1 MLDAKHGCFVS
12 KEDSSYQQHSRHIR
26 KARPPLIRPMH
37 MAVTHDTQKLNKD
50 DTHSREIFEHVKNKR
65 GSASSWH
72 CYWHCY
78 LRRKARSNSPS
89 IPTRQILHRLILSI
103 KTERLSSRWCVR
115 LEVGLLGQC
124 SHSGSVSGMTTFVIP
139 RSIVDCNAVVP
150 QRAGPRGP
158 LEAELDV
165 DVLEYNVSSVVRV
178 CESCS
183 QNSPFRKHRTGSSR

>member
-1 MLDAKHGCFVS
+1 M
-12 KEDSSYQQHSRHIR
+12 
-26 KARPPLIRPMH
+26 
-37 MAVTHDTQKLNKD
+37 
-50 DTHSREIFEHVKNKR
+50 RERDFRTFKNKK

-72 CYWHCY
+72 CFSCHYS
-78 LRRKARSNSPS
+78 RRKAGSNSPS

-103 KTERLSSRWCVR
+103 KTERLSSRWCVC

-124 SHSGSVSGMTTFVIP
+124 SHSSSVSRMTTFVIP

-150 QRAGPRGP
+150 QGAGPRGP

-165 DVLEYNVSSVVRV
+165 DVLEYNLSSVVRV

>member
-1 MLDAKHGCFVS
+1 MLDAKHDSFVS
-12 KEDSSYQQHSRHIR
+12 KEKSSHQQLRHIR
-26 KARPPLIRPMH
+26 KERPPLLCRMH

-50 DTHSREIFEHVKNKR
+50 ETHSREIFEHVKNKK

-124 SHSGSVSGMTTFVIP
+124 SYSGSVPRMTTFVIP

-150 QRAGPRGP
+150 QGAGPRGP

-165 DVLEYNVSSVVRV
+165 DVLEYNLSSVVRV

-183 QNSPFRKHRTGSSR
+183 QNSPFRKHRTGNSR